1 MACSEMHFLIVF
13 VGGSFGASNKT
24 WQRAMGS
31 SVEALTE
38 EKIHETMKQEQNR
51 NILIIVGSSKK
62 QLGFGILV

>member
-1 MACSEMHFLIVF
+1 
-13 VGGSFGASNKT
+13 
-24 WQRAMGS
+24 MGS